1 MTDDTELIFVG
12 GFLFAL
18 KVSLF
23 CKEEGFHFEFVDFVL
38 ALDALELI
46 FVFFQHADFDLH
58 VFYFISEVVDY
69 LLMGL
74 LYGRAGL
81 YAIANFRD

>member
-69 LLMGL
+69 CFVGEGYMM
-74 LYGRAGL
+74 
-81 YAIANFRD
+81 ANFWD